1 MSMTPRYPFTTDQA
15 AFVADRLRA
24 MKNEILHAMLE
35 GQPLYPGGKIV
46 TRMNAKN
53 MSDLHDLCDANC
65 MAGWCDDE
73 GPIAEKREALFPE
86 GGSISWIDA
95 ANDAQGRVDA
105 WMTEGGMHSD
115 LAFLCRLDS
124 DQLAC
129 LVDDERAAEAHG
141 MVDDLESRVGP
152 GHGFTTEVCERL
164 RTFLPQW
171 RDEWQDTPEQ
181 TDVDESF
188 TDTRRDLSYPVTTFT
203 HEGSYATFVPLV
215 TGESADVSILGDDEN
230 GEQEALA
237 AKYPGDYMTGCPSIR
252 LTLPIPTFD
261 GDGMVYH
268 LTWAEAYNLGR
279 ALIDKANEAFY
290 G

>member
-1 MSMTPRYPFTTDQA
+1 
-15 AFVADRLRA
+15 
-24 MKNEILHAMLE
+24 
-35 GQPLYPGGKIV
+35 
-46 TRMNAKN
+46 
-53 MSDLHDLCDANC
+53 
-65 MAGWCDDE
+65 
-73 GPIAEKREALFPE
+73 
-86 GGSISWIDA
+86 
-95 ANDAQGRVDA
+95 
-105 WMTEGGMHSD
+105 
-115 LAFLCRLDS
+115 
-124 DQLAC
+124 
-129 LVDDERAAEAHG
+129 
-141 MVDDLESRVGP
+141 
-152 GHGFTTEVCERL
+152 VCERL